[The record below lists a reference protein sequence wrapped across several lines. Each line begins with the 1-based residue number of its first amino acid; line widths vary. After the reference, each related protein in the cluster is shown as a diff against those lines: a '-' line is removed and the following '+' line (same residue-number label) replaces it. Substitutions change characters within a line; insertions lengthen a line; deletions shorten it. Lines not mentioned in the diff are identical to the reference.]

1 MLGER
6 SVLMISSIMLIM
18 ILLPAVTGIL
28 LPVLKLKNR
37 TGKCILIASVLALEA
52 AGAVCLLFADSAE
65 LTLFSMTEVLTVALR
80 LDGISKLFMAIAVF
94 GFLLSGI
101 YAFRY
106 MEHSEREDSFFSFF
120 LLSLGALMG
129 MDFSKNLITMYL
141 FFEMITL
148 LSMPM
153 VLHDRTQESVRAALK
168 YLFYSV
174 AGAFLAL
181 CCIFFLA
188 RYSTTLDFNAGG
200 NLDTSAASGH
210 EGLLRTVIFLG
221 VVGFG
226 AKAGMYP
233 LHGWLPTAHP
243 VAPAPASA
251 VLSGIIAKA
260 GVLAV
265 IRIVFYSV
273 GTEFLAGTWVQYTW
287 LALALLTVFMGSM
300 MAYREKVFKKRL
312 AYSSVSQISYILVGL
327 FLMTQQSTLG
337 GLLHILFHATIKV
350 CLFLVAGSFIF
361 NTGKH
366 NVEDYR
372 GYGKSMPKTMWAF
385 TIASLAL
392 IGIPPASGFVS
403 KWYLAVGA
411 LDSGVTVFSWL
422 VPVILLVSALLT
434 AGYLLPITVSGFF
447 PGKEFTAP
455 EKNSEGGVVMWLPVL
470 LLAAAAL
477 LFGIFSGSLV
487 NILSS
492 LAASML

>member
-1 MLGER
+1 MNSAL
-6 SVLMISSIMLIM
+6 MLIM
-18 ILLPAVTGIL
+18 ILLPAAAGIL
-28 LPVLKLKNR
+28 LPLLKLKNR
-37 TGKCILIASVLALEA
+37 MGKCILIFSVLLIEALSA
-52 AGAVCLLFADSAE
+52 AWLLFADGAE
-65 LTLFSMTEVLTVALR
+65 LTLFSMTETLTVALR
-80 LDGISKLFMAIAVF
+80 MDAVSKIFMAIAAF

-101 YAFRY
+101 FAFRY
-106 MEHSEREDSFFSFF
+106 MDHAKNEDGFFAFF

-168 YLFYSV
+168 YLFYSI

-188 RYSTTLDFNAGG
+188 RYSTTLDFHAGG
-200 NLDTSAASGH
+200 NLDMTAVSEH
-210 EGLLRTVIFLG
+210 KTLLLTVIFLG

-260 GVLAV
+260 GVLAI
-265 IRIVFYSV
+265 IRVVFYSV
-273 GTEFLAGTWVQYTW
+273 GTDFLIGTWVQYAW
-287 LALALLTVFMGSM
+287 IGLALLTVFMGSM

-312 AYSSVSQISYILVGL
+312 AYSSVSQISYVLVGL
-327 FLMTQQSTLG
+327 FLMTSQSVLG
-337 GLLHILFHATIKV
+337 GLLHILFHASIKV
-350 CLFLVAGSFIF
+350 CLFLVAGSLIY

-366 NVEDYR
+366 SVDDYR
-372 GYGKSMPKTMWAF
+372 GFGKSMPVTMWAF

-403 KWYLAVGA
+403 KWYLAAGA
-411 LDSGVTVFSWL
+411 LDSGVRVYSWL

-434 AGYLLPITVSGFF
+434 AGYLLPITIGAFF
-447 PGKEFTAP
+447 PGKEFKAP
-455 EKNSEGGVVMWLPVL
+455 ARTKEGGVLMLLPLIILSALAL
-470 LLAAAAL
+470 LLGVFA
-477 LFGIFSGSLV
+477 GPLV
-487 NILSS
+487 SSLSS
-492 LAASML
+492 LAASLI